1 MPSHTSF
8 AGGDS
13 ENYLAL
19 IGKAALIRRHA
30 EFLQWLQGDVQHYL
44 PHDIL
49 LAGWGDFQ
57 EKVIHHDMLSRLPGV
72 RSYAVGTD
80 GLPFLLSRFYE
91 CWVGADRQPC
101 RLSFGQFEGLLGS
114 SSLPGS
120 FSSALRR
127 MRSVLI
133 HGLRDERSQQECIYI
148 LLYAHEMPAQSASAA
163 IGVLMPFMDAAL
175 RQLPHLPQ
183 QKQKQFSLK
192 SLQHAQDDALGLS
205 ERESQIM
212 DWVAMG
218 KTNAEIGCILNISA
232 FTVKNHLQHIFQKLN
247 VFNRAQAVSKIN
259 RVMFRDPV
267 NTAKILRN

>member
-1 MPSHTSF
+1 MPSHTSLS
-8 AGGDS
+8 GSDS
-13 ENYLAL
+13 EHYLAL
-19 IGKAALIRRHA
+19 IGKAALIRQHA
-30 EFLQWLQGDVQHYL
+30 EFLRWLQGDIQHYL
-44 PHDIL
+44 PHDIF

-57 EKVIHHDMLSRLPGV
+57 EKVIHHDMLSCLPGV

-91 CWVGADRQPC
+91 CWIGADRQPC
-101 RLSFGQFEGLLGS
+101 SLSFGQFESLLGN
-114 SSLPGS
+114 SSLPGT

-148 LLYAHEMPAQSASAA
+148 LLYAHEIPAPLASAA
-163 IGVLMPFMDAAL
+163 IGVLMPCIDAAL

-183 QKQKQFSLK
+183 QKQLSLK
-192 SLQHAQDDALGLS
+192 SLQRTQDEALGLS
-205 ERESQIM
+205 DRESQIM

-232 FTVKNHLQHIFQKLN
+232 FTVKNHMQNIFQKLN

-259 RVMFRDPV
+259 RVMLND
-267 NTAKILRN
+267 

>member
-1 MPSHTSF
+1 MPFHISLS
-8 AGGDS
+8 GEDS
-13 ENYLAL
+13 AHYLAL
-19 IGKAALIRRHA
+19 IGDAAVIRRHA
-30 EFLQWLQGDVQHYL
+30 DFLRWLQGDVQHYL

-49 LAGWGDFQ
+49 LAGWGNFQ
-57 EKVIHHDMLSRLPGV
+57 EKVIHHDMLSWLPGV

-80 GLPFLLSRFYE
+80 GLPFLLSRFYD
-91 CWVGADRQPC
+91 CWVGAGRKPC
-101 RLSFGQFEGLLGS
+101 SLSFGQFESLLGQ
-114 SSLPGS
+114 SSLPGT

-148 LLYAHEMPAQSASAA
+148 LLYAHEIPVQSASAA
-163 IGVLMPFMDAAL
+163 IGVLMPCIDTAL

-183 QKQKQFSLK
+183 QKQLSLK
-192 SLQHAQDDALGLS
+192 SLQHAQDEALGLS

-218 KTNAEIGCILNISA
+218 KTNSEIGCILNISA
-232 FTVKNHLQHIFQKLN
+232 FTVKNHMQRIFQKLN

-259 RVMFRDPV
+259 RVTP
-267 NTAKILRN
+267 NG